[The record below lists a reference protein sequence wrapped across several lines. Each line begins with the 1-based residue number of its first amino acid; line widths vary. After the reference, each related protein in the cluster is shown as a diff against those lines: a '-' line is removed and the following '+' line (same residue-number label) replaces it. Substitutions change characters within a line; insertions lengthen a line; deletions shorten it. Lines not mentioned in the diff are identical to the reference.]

1 MDLHWEDGFT
11 ISTGMEDGLLHLENS
26 PGESEFPV
34 STAELVPDELPAQ
47 KKRQRKMER
56 EHGTLG

>member
-1 MDLHWEDGFT
+1 MELHWEDGFT

-34 STAELVPDELPAQ
+34 STAGA
-47 KKRQRKMER
+47 
-56 EHGTLG
+56 GA